1 MEVSLSRMRKE
12 PWVFPDARSCRSAS
26 LRLMFLKNHLGG
38 HGGQG
43 EGWGAP
49 ALWGSVGCSR
59 LLPGARTPPGRGCC
73 SVPTHGSGSRLFT
86 KATKLWG
93 ISPSWPVVSDCAF
106 HHSPFLQGHSVVR
119 PPRAAARTL
128 HRAPGA
134 AGVLGHPW
142 NSLTL
147 PGRGA
152 SPPSAAPGPRRAW
165 ARSCTGPPPA
175 CLGGQAEGRGGS
187 GRFGGC
193 HSHPTPRPGLT
204 LHGGARRRRGLV
216 GHQGVLN
223 LGAVADQPL
232 PGDRSPVSL
241 SLCGIWPPRG
251 HLWRCL
257 AAGIGVCQPLLT
269 WRLPSGS
276 MG

>member
-1 MEVSLSRMRKE
+1 MGFCGMLQAPSRSSDPAGTRLLLGPYSRLGLQAVHQGHKVVGDQ
-12 PWVFPDARSCRSAS
+12 PLLARGER
-26 LRLMFLKNHLGG
+26 LRL
-38 HGGQG
+38 
-43 EGWGAP
+43 P
-49 ALWGSVGCSR
+49 P
-59 LLPGARTPPGRGCC
+59 LPLPARTQRGE
-73 SVPTHGSGSRLFT
+73 TT
-86 KATKLWG
+86 
-93 ISPSWPVVSDCAF
+93 
-106 HHSPFLQGHSVVR
+106 
-119 PPRAAARTL
+119 PRAAARTQ